1 VVESGNLIFVSNIII
16 LSGIRQLAKQTIWY
30 GLSNIVGRFI
40 NYLLTPILTYIY
52 DAEKFGEISILFAT
66 AAFLNII
73 FTYGM
78 ETSYFRFNQIENEK
92 KVFNTGM
99 SSLLIT
105 TILFSFVL
113 ITFSQEMANFMQLS
127 EHPEYV
133 IWVVLIVAFDTMT
146 VLPFSKLRHEGR
158 PRKFALIKLATI
170 LVNVAAVLFFL
181 FYCKPSFEK
190 GDTAFPGSWYNPSIG
205 IGYVFIA
212 QLLASALTLL
222 FLFPEWKGFTWY
234 FDKKLFSELLIYSA
248 PLLVVGFG
256 GMINETID
264 RFMLIHRFDGTVQQ
278 AKVANGIYSANYK
291 LAVLIV
297 IFIQTFRMGAEPF
310 FFKHASNENARE
322 TYARIM
328 NLFII
333 ACCCCFLS
341 VVLFLDLWKH
351 FMGVNN
357 HPEYLQGLMLVPILM
372 LAKIF
377 LGIYY
382 NLSIWYK
389 LTNRN
394 TIGAII
400 TVIGAGLT
408 IVINYMLV
416 PFLGYFACA
425 IATVVCYG
433 SMMLISYFMGQLH
446 YPIPYHWN
454 KGMGYILLAV
464 ILGLIHLLVRNSI
477 TSIYLL
483 NTVAAGLFAVFV
495 AVIINREK
503 EELSQIPVLNRFFK
517 KP

>member
-1 VVESGNLIFVSNIII
+1 M
-16 LSGIRQLAKQTIWY
+16 SGIRQLAQQTIWY

-52 DAEKFGEISILFAT
+52 DAEKFGEISILFAS

-78 ETSYFRFNQIENEK
+78 ETSYFRFNQIESET

-99 SSLLIT
+99 TSLLIT
-105 TILFSFVL
+105 TVLFSFIL
-113 ITFSQEMANFMQLS
+113 IYSSQGLANFMQLN

-133 IWVVLIVAFDTMT
+133 VWVILIVAFDTLA

-170 LVNVAAVLFFL
+170 MINVAAVLFFL
-181 FYCKPSFEK
+181 FLCKPAFE
-190 GDTAFPGSWYNPSIG
+190 TGSSAVLAKCYNPSVG

-212 QLLASALTLL
+212 QLLASGLTLIL
-222 FLFPEWKGFTWY
+222 LFPEWKSYRWH
-234 FDKKLFSELLIYSA
+234 FDKKLFSEILIYSA
-248 PLLVVGFG
+248 PLIIVGFG

-264 RFMLIHRFDGTVQQ
+264 RFMLIYRFDGTVQQ
-278 AKVANGIYSANYK
+278 AKTANGIYSANYK

-310 FFKHASNENARE
+310 FFKHASNENAKE

-328 NLFII
+328 NFFII
-333 ACCCCFLS
+333 ACCLCFLG
-341 VVLFLDLWKH
+341 VVLFLDIWKH
-351 FMGVNN
+351 FMGVTN

-389 LTNRN
+389 LTNKN
-394 TIGAII
+394 TTGAVITLIGAAI
-400 TVIGAGLT
+400 TVI
-408 IVINYMLV
+408 VNYLLV
-416 PFLGYFACA
+416 PSLGYFACA
-425 IATVVCYG
+425 IATIACYG

-446 YPIPYHWN
+446 YPIPYNWK

-464 ILGLIHLLVRNSI
+464 ILGLVHILMRNALHSILLLHVGAI
-477 TSIYLL
+477 VLI
-483 NTVAAGLFAVFV
+483 ALFAMIVL
-495 AVIINREK
+495 EK
-503 EELSQIPVLNRFFK
+503 ERDEFSKIPVLNQFLRRS
-517 KP
+517 